1 MVENCNMLEVN
12 ALFNPLERRLNFSL
26 NDIDFEWV
34 ERTNDKRELRAAYNA
49 LKVHDQFPQ
58 LLDAVVKKLREA
70 EKQDTEE
77 VMGFLRDLAN
87 RRAGGANTT
96 SERV

>member
-12 ALFNPLERRLNFSL
+12 ALFNPHERRLNFNL

-34 ERTNDKRELRAAYNA
+34 ARTNDKRELRAAYNA

-58 LLDAVVKKLREA
+58 LIDAVVKKLREV

-77 VMGFLRDLAN
+77 VLGFLRDLVN
-87 RRAGGANTT
+87 KREGGANTT
-96 SERV
+96 SETV